1 MSTSHQTP
9 RPVSTEPQSPTQ
21 RREQGEAA
29 SSRPRSAN
37 PNRRRDK
44 PQLSCN
50 LCRRRKLR
58 CDRQQ
63 PSCSSCLLRGQAC
76 TYAENQGLAMP
87 AEKTAVPSLHNRI
100 VYLERLV
107 KSLMPDPQ
115 MAVTQNSSVIAG
127 LPPHPDSGR
136 IHDASNTPLEDTLME
151 ERSEAGSMRLSAS
164 EVRYVG
170 GDHWAAILDSIADLK
185 DHFDQ
190 EENLRLANT
199 PEQAQD
205 DGGGDP
211 VERPPSPHAL
221 LLYGC
226 RRANSR
232 AEILAAL
239 PPKSAVDRYISR
251 FFNRLDLVASSAVHG
266 PTFVREYEAFWANP
280 AGASSIIWVGLLF
293 SMICLAL
300 LASDAS
306 DSSRG
311 GEAEQLQINLY
322 REKIVQCLIMGEYT
336 KSAPYGL
343 ETLINYVYI
352 EFMLGTDAG
361 KDIWF
366 LLALEVNLAMR
377 MGYHRD
383 PSHFAGISPL
393 QAEMRRR
400 LWATVLLGDTLISS
414 QMGMPCMISSAQ
426 YDTAEPRNLNDDDL
440 DENMIELPAPRP
452 ETEYTTTLGIIARR
466 RVLVALNHVSG
477 VAASIKAA
485 SYAEVMQVDGI
496 LRQAIAS
503 IPPPLRMKPIA
514 VSVTD
519 TPHVIMA
526 RLFLSHL
533 HLKGEILLHR
543 RFLYMESTSNDEDT
557 FAYSRNACLDASLR
571 SLEIQDLLDREL
583 YSGGLLHTMRFRVGS
598 LMNHHF
604 LTATMILCS
613 LLYRRQT
620 IGRQEEI
627 LAALR
632 NTRMI
637 WMRRSS
643 TSREAR
649 KAAETISI
657 VLARATDLSTYGV
670 DSKEEDV
677 STSGKGAQ
685 DISTADPSAAFNDGG
700 MGLDSQ
706 GMFRDLGLYSPDA
719 FITPGVLGTF
729 TPPGHPSQSFDFD
742 FGNTGNAGIDGVADN
757 WMVMSGTNW

>member
-1 MSTSHQTP
+1 MSTAHQTP
-9 RPVSTEPQSPTQ
+9 SSVGSQSPAQ
-21 RREQGEAA
+21 RRDQGDTAPR
-29 SSRPRSAN
+29 SRPSN

-76 TYAENQGLAMP
+76 TYAENQGLATG
-87 AEKTAVPSLHNRI
+87 AETTAVPSLHNRI

-115 MAVTQNSSVIAG
+115 AAGNQTIGG
-127 LPPHPDSGR
+127 LPPPPDSGR
-136 IHDASNTPLEDTLME
+136 MHDPANTSPADTLME

-190 EENLRLANT
+190 EENIRLADT
-199 PEQAQD
+199 PDQAQD
-205 DGGGDP
+205 DSGNDP
-211 VERPPSPHAL
+211 VGRPRSPHAL

-266 PTFVREYEAFWANP
+266 PTFVREASMNYEAFWANP

-300 LASDAS
+300 LSS
-306 DSSRG
+306 DSTDMYHG
-311 GEAEQLQINLY
+311 GEAQQLQIDLY
-322 REKIVQCLIMGEYT
+322 REKIVQCLLMGEYT

-352 EFMLGTDAG
+352 EFMLGIDAG

-383 PSHFAGISPL
+383 PSHFSGISPL

-440 DENMIELPAPRP
+440 DENMAELPPSRP

-466 RVLVALNHVSG
+466 RILVALNQVSG
-477 VAASIKAA
+477 ITSSIKPA

-503 IPPPLRMKPIA
+503 IPPPLKMKSIA

-519 TPHVIMA
+519 SPHIIMA

-533 HLKGEILLHR
+533 YLKGEIILHR
-543 RFLYMESTSNDEDT
+543 RFLYTESASQDEDT
-557 FAYSRNACLDASLR
+557 FAYSRKVCLDASLR

-620 IGRQEEI
+620 LGRQEEI
-627 LAALR
+627 LGALR
-632 NTRMI
+632 TTRMI
-637 WMRRSS
+637 WMRKSS
-643 TSREAR
+643 TSREAK
-649 KAAETISI
+649 KAADTISF
-657 VLARATDLSTYGV
+657 VLARANDGIAQDV
-670 DSKEEDV
+670 DPKEEDV
-677 STSGKGAQ
+677 STGSKDAQ
-685 DISTADPSAAFNDGG
+685 GIPPVYPSTVFNDNG

-706 GMFRDLGLYSPDA
+706 GMFRDFGLYSPDA

-729 TPPGHPSQSFDFD
+729 TPPGHQGQTFNFDFN
-742 FGNTGNAGIDGVADN
+742 NTDIGDATEN
-757 WMVMSGTNW
+757 WIMMPGASWQ

>member
-1 MSTSHQTP
+1 MSSSHQTP
-9 RPVSTEPQSPTQ
+9 PPASAESQSPTQ

-29 SSRPRSAN
+29 SRPRLAN

-87 AEKTAVPSLHNRI
+87 PDRTAVPSLHNRI
-100 VYLERLV
+100 VYLESLV
-107 KSLMPDPQ
+107 KSLMPNPQAVGNQSNSTIVGMPPPSDP
-115 MAVTQNSSVIAG
+115 
-127 LPPHPDSGR
+127 GR
-136 IHDASNTPLEDTLME
+136 VREQVNTSLEDTMME

-199 PEQAQD
+199 PDQAQD
-205 DGGGDP
+205 DSGGDP
-211 VERPPSPHAL
+211 VGRPPSPHAL
-221 LLYGC
+221 LLYGAP
-226 RRANSR
+226 RANSR

-239 PPKSAVDRYISR
+239 PPKNAVDRYISR

-352 EFMLGTDAG
+352 EFMMGIDAG

-383 PSHFAGISPL
+383 PSHFPGISPL

-414 QMGMPCMISSAQ
+414 QMGMPCMITSTQ

-440 DENMIELPAPRP
+440 DENMIELPPPRP

-477 VAASIKAA
+477 VASSIKAA
-485 SYAEVMQVDGI
+485 SYTDVMQVDNI

-526 RLFLSHL
+526 RLFLGHL
-533 HLKGEILLHR
+533 HLKGEIMLHR
-543 RFLYMESTSNDEDT
+543 RFLYVESTSNDEDT
-557 FAYSRNACLDASLR
+557 FAYSRKACLDAAIS

-613 LLYRRQT
+613 LVYRRQT
-620 IGRQEEI
+620 MGRQDEI
-627 LAALR
+627 LKALR

-637 WMRRSS
+637 WMRKSS

-649 KAAETISI
+649 KAAETINI
-657 VLARATDLSTYGV
+657 VLTRATDGTTYDV
-670 DSKEEDV
+670 DPKEEDI
-677 STSGKGAQ
+677 STSGKEAQ
-685 DISTADPSAAFNDGG
+685 DISNIDPSIAFNDGG

-729 TPPGHPSQSFDFD
+729 TPPGHPSRSFDFEI
-742 FGNTGNAGIDGVADN
+742 GNTGMDGAPEN
-757 WMVMSGTNW
+757 WIMMPGTNW

>member
-9 RPVSTEPQSPTQ
+9 PPASAESQSPTQ
-21 RREQGEAA
+21 RREQGEAGP
-29 SSRPRSAN
+29 SRPRPAN

-63 PSCSSCLLRGQAC
+63 PSCSSCLLRGQIC
-76 TYAENQGLAMP
+76 TYAENQGLATP
-87 AEKTAVPSLHNRI
+87 HDNTAVPSLHNRI
-100 VYLERLV
+100 VYLESLV
-107 KSLMPDPQ
+107 KSLMPNPQ
-115 MAVTQNSSVIAG
+115 ALGNQNAG
-127 LPPHPDSGR
+127 AFAGIPPHPDSGR
-136 IHDASNTPLEDTLME
+136 IYEHAANSVEDTLME

-199 PEQAQD
+199 PEQPQD
-205 DGGGDP
+205 DNGGEP
-211 VERPPSPHAL
+211 VGRPPSPHAL
-221 LLYGC
+221 LLYGA

-239 PPKSAVDRYISR
+239 PPKNAVDRYISR

-266 PTFVREYEAFWANP
+266 PTFYEAFWANP
-280 AGASSIIWVGLLF
+280 AGTSSIIWVGLLF

-352 EFMLGTDAG
+352 EFMMGIDAG

-383 PSHFAGISPL
+383 PSHFPGISPL

-414 QMGMPCMISSAQ
+414 QMGMPCMINSAQ

-440 DENMIELPAPRP
+440 DESMTELPPPRP

-485 SYAEVMQVDGI
+485 SYAEVMQVDTI

-503 IPPPLRMKPIA
+503 IPPPLKMKPIA

-519 TPHVIMA
+519 TPHIIMA
-526 RLFLSHL
+526 RLFLGHL
-533 HLKGEILLHR
+533 HLKGEIMLHR
-543 RFLYMESTSNDEDT
+543 RFLYVESTSKEEDT
-557 FAYSRNACLDASLR
+557 FAYSRKACLDASLS

-613 LLYRRQT
+613 LVYRRQT
-620 IGRQEEI
+620 MGRQEEI
-627 LAALR
+627 LASLR

-637 WMRRSS
+637 WMRKSS
-643 TSREAR
+643 TSREAK

-657 VLARATDLSTYGV
+657 VLARATDGNTYSAV
-670 DSKEEDV
+670 PKEEDV
-677 STSGKGAQ
+677 STGGKEVQ
-685 DISTADPSAAFNDGG
+685 DVPNTDPSIPFNDGG
-700 MGLDSQ
+700 LGLDSQ

-719 FITPGVLGTF
+719 FINPGVLGTF
-729 TPPGHPSQSFDFD
+729 TPPGHPSQSFEFD
-742 FGNTGNAGIDGVADN
+742 FGSAGLDGIAEN
-757 WMVMSGTNW
+757 WMMPGTNW

>member
-1 MSTSHQTP
+1 MSTAHQTP
-9 RPVSTEPQSPTQ
+9 PSTTGSQSPTQ
-21 RREQGEAA
+21 RRDQGDTAT
-29 SSRPRSAN
+29 RPRPLN

-63 PSCSSCLLRGQAC
+63 PSCSSCLLRGQTC
-76 TYAENQGLAMP
+76 TYAENQGFAIGP
-87 AEKTAVPSLHNRI
+87 ETTAVPSLHNRI

-115 MAVTQNSSVIAG
+115 AAGNQTSAG
-127 LPPHPDSGR
+127 LPPPPNSGR
-136 IHDASNTPLEDTLME
+136 VHDPIDTSPADTLME
-151 ERSEAGSMRLSAS
+151 ERSEAGSMRLSTS

-190 EENLRLANT
+190 EENLRLTNT
-199 PEQAQD
+199 PDQTQD
-205 DGGGDP
+205 DSGNDSVG
-211 VERPPSPHAL
+211 RPRSPHAL

-226 RRANSR
+226 RRTNSR

-251 FFNRLDLVASSAVHG
+251 FFNCLDLVASSAVHG

-280 AGASSIIWVGLLF
+280 AAVSSIIWVGLLF

-300 LASDAS
+300 LSS
-306 DSSRG
+306 DSADMSHG
-311 GEAEQLQINLY
+311 GEAQQLQIDLY
-322 REKIVQCLIMGEYT
+322 REKIVQCLLIGEYT

-352 EFMLGTDAG
+352 EFMMGIDAG

-383 PSHFAGISPL
+383 PSHFPGISPL

-426 YDTAEPRNLNDDDL
+426 YDTAEPLNLNDDDM
-440 DENMIELPAPRP
+440 DENMTELPSSRP
-452 ETEYTTTLGIIARR
+452 ETEHTTTLGIIARR
-466 RVLVALNHVSG
+466 RILVALNHVSG
-477 VAASIKAA
+477 VTSSIKAA
-485 SYAEVMQVDGI
+485 SYAEVMQVDSI

-503 IPPPLRMKPIA
+503 IPPPLKMKSIA

-519 TPHVIMA
+519 SPHIIMA

-533 HLKGEILLHR
+533 YLKGEIMLHR
-543 RFLYMESTSNDEDT
+543 RFLYMESTLQDEDT

-571 SLEIQDLLDREL
+571 SLEIQDLLDKEL

-620 IGRQEEI
+620 LGRQEEI

-632 NTRMI
+632 TTRMI
-637 WMRRSS
+637 WMRKSD
-643 TSREAR
+643 TSREAK

-657 VLARATDLSTYGV
+657 VLARAAGGV
-670 DSKEEDV
+670 SHGANPKEDDA
-677 STSGKGAQ
+677 STSSKDAHS
-685 DISTADPSAAFNDGG
+685 STIFNDNE
-700 MGLDSQ
+700 MGLDIQ
-706 GMFRDLGLYSPDA
+706 GMFRDIGLYSPDA
-719 FITPGVLGTF
+719 FVTPGVLGTF
-729 TPPGHPSQSFDFD
+729 TPPGHPGQTFNFDFN
-742 FGNTGNAGIDGVADN
+742 NTDMGGTAENLLMMSSNN
-757 WMVMSGTNW
+757 WQ

>member
-9 RPVSTEPQSPTQ
+9 PPASAESQSPTQ
-21 RREQGEAA
+21 RREQDEAA
-29 SSRPRSAN
+29 PSRPRSGN

-58 CDRQQ
+58 CDRQH
-63 PSCSSCLLRGQAC
+63 PSCSSCLLRGQTC

-87 AEKTAVPSLHNRI
+87 PDRTAVPSLHNRI
-100 VYLERLV
+100 VYLESLV
-107 KSLMPDPQ
+107 KSLMPNPQ
-115 MAVTQNSSVIAG
+115 IAGNQNSGAIADM
-127 LPPHPDSGR
+127 PPPPESSR
-136 IHDASNTPLEDTLME
+136 IHDQVNTSPEDTLME

-185 DHFDQ
+185 DHFDRD
-190 EENLRLANT
+190 ENLKLANT
-199 PEQAQD
+199 PDQTQD
-205 DGGGDP
+205 DSGGDP
-211 VERPPSPHAL
+211 VGRPPSPHAL
-221 LLYGC
+221 LLYGA

-232 AEILAAL
+232 DEILAAL
-239 PPKSAVDRYISR
+239 PPKTAVDRYISR

-280 AGASSIIWVGLLF
+280 VGASSIIWVGLLF

-306 DSSRG
+306 DSERG
-311 GEAEQLQINLY
+311 CEAEQLQINLY

-352 EFMLGTDAG
+352 EFMMGVDAG

-377 MGYHRD
+377 MGYQRD
-383 PSHFAGISPL
+383 PSHFSGISPL

-400 LWATVLLGDTLISS
+400 LWATVLLGDTLISN
-414 QMGMPCMISSAQ
+414 QMGMPCMISSNQ

-440 DENMIELPAPRP
+440 DESMTELPPPRP

-477 VAASIKAA
+477 VVSSIKAA

-496 LRQAIAS
+496 LRQAVAS
-503 IPPPLRMKPIA
+503 IPPPLKMKPLA

-519 TPHVIMA
+519 TPHIIMA
-526 RLFLSHL
+526 RLFLRHL
-533 HLKGEILLHR
+533 HLKGDIMLHR
-543 RFLYMESTSNDEDT
+543 RFLYAESTSKDEDT
-557 FAYSRNACLDASLR
+557 FAYSRKACLDASLS

-613 LLYRRQT
+613 MVHRRQT
-620 IGRQEEI
+620 MGRQEEI

-637 WMRRSS
+637 WMRKSN
-643 TSREAR
+643 TSREAK

-657 VLARATDLSTYGV
+657 VLARAADASTHGV
-670 DSKEEDV
+670 GPRDEDV
-677 STSGKGAQ
+677 STSGKEPQ
-685 DISTADPSAAFNDGG
+685 NISNTDPSIAFTNGG
-700 MGLDSQ
+700 MGLDNQ

-719 FITPGVLGTF
+719 FTMPGVLGTF
-729 TPPGHPSQSFDFD
+729 TPPGYPSQSFDFD
-742 FGNTGNAGIDGVADN
+742 VAEN
-757 WMVMSGTNW
+757 WMMPGTNW

>member
-1 MSTSHQTP
+1 M
-9 RPVSTEPQSPTQ
+9 
-21 RREQGEAA
+21 
-29 SSRPRSAN
+29 
-37 PNRRRDK
+37 
-44 PQLSCN
+44 
-50 LCRRRKLR
+50 
-58 CDRQQ
+58 
-63 PSCSSCLLRGQAC
+63 
-76 TYAENQGLAMP
+76 
-87 AEKTAVPSLHNRI
+87 PSLHNRI

-107 KSLMPDPQ
+107 KSLMPDPHAAGNQ
-115 MAVTQNSSVIAG
+115 TSAV
-127 LPPHPDSGR
+127 LPPPPDSGR
-136 IHDASNTPLEDTLME
+136 IHDHANTSPADTLME

-199 PEQAQD
+199 PEQTQD
-205 DGGGDP
+205 DSGNDP
-211 VERPPSPHAL
+211 VGRPRSPHAL

-280 AGASSIIWVGLLF
+280 AAVSSIIWVGLLF

-300 LASDAS
+300 LSS
-306 DSSRG
+306 DSADMSHG
-311 GEAEQLQINLY
+311 GEAQQLQIDLY
-322 REKIVQCLIMGEYT
+322 REKIVQCLLMGEYT

-352 EFMLGTDAG
+352 EFMMGIDAG

-383 PSHFAGISPL
+383 PSHFSGISPL

-440 DENMIELPAPRP
+440 DENMTELPPSRP
-452 ETEYTTTLGIIARR
+452 ETEHTTTLGIIARR
-466 RVLVALNHVSG
+466 RILVALNHVSG
-477 VAASIKAA
+477 VTSSIKAA

-496 LRQAIAS
+496 LRQAIAN
-503 IPPPLRMKPIA
+503 IPPPLRMKSIA

-519 TPHVIMA
+519 SPHIIMA

-533 HLKGEILLHR
+533 YLKGEIILHR
-543 RFLYMESTSNDEDT
+543 RFLYMESTSQDEDT
-557 FAYSRNACLDASLR
+557 FAYSRKACLDASLR
-571 SLEIQDLLDREL
+571 SLEILDLLDREL

-620 IGRQEEI
+620 LGRQEEI
-627 LAALR
+627 LTALR
-632 NTRMI
+632 TTRMI
-637 WMRRSS
+637 WMRKSD
-643 TSREAR
+643 TSREAK

-657 VLARATDLSTYGV
+657 VLARAADGV
-670 DSKEEDV
+670 AHDADPKEEDA
-677 STSGKGAQ
+677 STSSKNAHGMPPV
-685 DISTADPSAAFNDGG
+685 DSSTVFNDNE

-706 GMFRDLGLYSPDA
+706 GMFRDMGLYSPDT

-729 TPPGHPSQSFDFD
+729 TPPGHSGQTFNFDF
-742 FGNTGNAGIDGVADN
+742 NNAEMGGATEN
-757 WMVMSGTNW
+757 WLMMPSNSWQ